1 VKLQLIAGAQL
12 ALAWVR
18 IWKPNLNSIDKIS
31 QGFPPK
37 RETKLGVCM
46 SGQYKAIDEPPKRM
60 IDRLL
65 QADTTYSEDL
75 HYLDPILS
83 DPVGKQDPM

>member
-18 IWKPNLNSIDKIS
+18 IWKPKLNIDEIS

-46 SGQYKAIDEPPKRM
+46 SRQYKAIDEPAKRK

-65 QADTTYSEDL
+65 QADATYSEDL